1 MEDNLKNEDSSKNK
15 NNPKIE
21 DDQKLIDNLNS
32 KNDLKNKG
40 DLKNEDDHKNADKV
54 ILITVPW
61 PLNEKPLNQPGDLE
75 LWLGLAIF
83 CRYGT
88 DLIICISN
96 QSIKYLC
103 EEDS

>member
-1 MEDNLKNEDSSKNK
+1 MDGQMDGHMDGHTAVF
-15 NNPKIE
+15 IE
-21 DDQKLIDNLNS
+21 VAPQL
-32 KNDLKNKG
+32 KNDLENKG
-40 DLKNEDDHKNADKV
+40 DLKNEDDHKNVEKV

>member
-21 DDQKLIDNLNS
+21 DDQKIIDNLNS

-61 PLNEKPLNQPGDLE
+61 PLNEKPHTSQETWNF
-75 LWLGLAIF
+75 GLVWQYSVNMVQI
-83 CRYGT
+83 
-88 DLIICISN
+88 
-96 QSIKYLC
+96 
-103 EEDS
+103 

>member
-1 MEDNLKNEDSSKNK
+1 MKTTSKMKTALKTKK
-15 NNPKIE
+15 NPKIE
-21 DDQKLIDNLNS
+21 DDQKLKDNLNS
-32 KNDLKNKG
+32 KNGLKNKG
-40 DLKNEDDHKNADKV
+40 NLKNEEDRKNDDEV

-61 PLNEKPLNQPGDLE
+61 PLSEKPLNQPGDLE